1 MSRLPPLFGPATKY
15 DPWHVGSWNSSAL
28 STSHDGPETA
38 PNHYQTSSSRASY
51 VGAMW
56 KPHLNF
62 ITLHYAWIIL
72 CGLLGLVV
80 LTPEGNI
87 AAIDAYFFGA
97 SASTESGLNT
107 CVENVLY

>member
-28 STSHDGPETA
+28 
-38 PNHYQTSSSRASY
+38 N
-51 VGAMW
+51 
-56 KPHLNF
+56 
-62 ITLHYAWIIL
+62 AWIIL

-107 CVENVLY
+107 VDVKALRTYQQVFLYPPQRCPSRL